1 MLESGINIMLF
12 VDKIKWV
19 ATALT
24 LGGALTTSLGI
35 DPLNIILFNFGS
47 MLFLWWGFLIKERAM
62 QVVNGGLLLI
72 YLTGL
77 FLRV

>member
-1 MLESGINIMLF
+1 MLF

-19 ATALT
+19 ATGFT

-35 DPLNIILFNFGS
+35 DPLNIILFNLGS
-47 MLFLWWGFLIKERAM
+47 MLFLWWGFLIKERAL

-72 YLTGL
+72 YLTGML
-77 FLRV
+77 MRV